1 MDIRDLAFEDESFDI
16 AIDKGKY
23 MKASCTAEFLDLF
36 ISIRYH
42 GRHDDDQGG
51 RVGRQPL
58 KRVTTDPKI
67 SAGSSSSSHSGL

>member
-23 MKASCTAEFLDLF
+23 IKASHPAEFLDLF

-42 GRHDDDQGG
+42 GRHDDDQG
-51 RVGRQPL
+51 RCVGRQPL
-58 KRVTTDPKI
+58 SKE
-67 SAGSSSSSHSGL
+67 

>member
-1 MDIRDLAFEDESFDI
+1 MDIRDLAFEDESFNI

-23 MKASCTAEFLDLF
+23 MKASCSTELIDLF

-42 GRHDDDQGG
+42 GRHDDDHGR

-58 KRVTTDPKI
+58 SKE
-67 SAGSSSSSHSGL
+67 